1 MGSQAL
7 NAQAVADHA
16 TPYGAEQALQVRAMF
31 RVGPYEGRQVP
42 GTRSLAFVRQGE
54 RLNGSCACNQAQCS
68 VDQLERDV
76 HALADVPGEDADLQM
91 FLAWQAFRIV
101 RKACDEAHSQQPGHK
116 RPRCAALSLLFM
128 DAVQS

>member
-54 RLNGSCACNQAQCS
+54 RLNGSCACNQADCN
-68 VDQLERDV
+68 VDQLESDMRAVAEVVCHTAVERSAAEHLLTMLWDAFQIKCRACYS
-76 HALADVPGEDADLQM
+76 ALDG
-91 FLAWQAFRIV
+91 LAV
-101 RKACDEAHSQQPGHK
+101 MS
-116 RPRCAALSLLFM
+116 
-128 DAVQS
+128 

>member
-1 MGSQAL
+1 MGTMTQA
-7 NAQAVADHA
+7 ADHA

-76 HALADVPGEDADLQM
+76 HALADVPGEAADLQM

-101 RKACDEAHSQQPGHK
+101 RKACDAA
-116 RPRCAALSLLFM
+116 CARRNALDVATRACAGSANAPF
-128 DAVQS
+128 